1 MQESGV
7 KTYRHELLLWPS
19 EYAAQPSV
27 PVILK
32 YPYQRVGQEFSYLD
46 LPRVVFKFPMVFE
59 KSLEKKEGKEE
70 KPWRTGSPLKQS
82 IYFAA
87 R

>member
-59 KSLEKKEGKEE
+59 KSLERRKERRKNHGEL
-70 KPWRTGSPLKQS
+70 GAL
-82 IYFAA
+82 
-87 R
+87 